1 MKLKNNVVCIVPARA
16 GSKRIK
22 NKNIVNFFGKPLIG
36 YSIIAAKKANIFT
49 KVLISTDSEKIARIS
64 KKYGG
69 SCPSLRRKKLADDY
83 TTTSEVLFNEIQ
95 SFKTEDSTYHCCI
108 YPTNPLIDYKNLRK
122 AFLYFKKNNFDSLF
136 AVLDYP
142 HSILRSFK
150 IKKKNIHYK
159 YQKNM
164 NVRSQDLENFVHD
177 AGSFYFFKTKKFMI
191 TKKLFS
197 KNTGFYMLPK
207 YSHIDIDTREDLN
220 FAKEI
225 FKIRKL

>member
-49 KVLISTDSEKIARIS
+49 KVLISTDSEKIAKIS

-69 SCPSLRRKKLADDY
+69 SCPSLRRKKLADDH

-142 HSILRSFK
+142 HSVLRSFK
-150 IKKKNIHYK
+150 IKKKNIYYK
-159 YQKNM
+159 YPKNK

>member
-1 MKLKNNVVCIVPARA
+1 MKLKNNMTCIIPARA

-36 YSIIAAKKANIFT
+36 YSIIAAKKAKIFS
-49 KVLISTDSEKIARIS
+49 KILISTDSKKIVKIS
-64 KKYGG
+64 EKYGG
-69 SCPSLRRKKLADDY
+69 QCPSLREKKLADDY
-83 TTTSEVLFNEIQ
+83 STTSEVLFNEIQ
-95 SFKTEDSTYHCCI
+95 NFNTMNSTYHCCI
-108 YPTNPLIDYKNLRK
+108 YPCNPLIDFKNLKK
-122 AFLYFKKNNFDSLF
+122 AFLYFKKNNFDSLL

-150 IKKKNIHYK
+150 IKKKNIYYK
-159 YQKNM
+159 YPRNK

-177 AGSFYFFKTKKFMI
+177 AGSFYFFKTNKFMM

-197 KNTGFYMLPK
+197 KNTGFYILPK
-207 YSHIDIDTREDLN
+207 YSHIDIDTKEDLN

-225 FKIRKL
+225 YKIRKL